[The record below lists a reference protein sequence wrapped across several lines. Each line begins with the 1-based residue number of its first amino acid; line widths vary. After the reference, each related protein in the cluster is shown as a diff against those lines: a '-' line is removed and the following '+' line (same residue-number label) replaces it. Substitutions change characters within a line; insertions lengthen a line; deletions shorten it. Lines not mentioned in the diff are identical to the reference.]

1 MQATRASLIIYPLQV
16 QIHVSERNCLPCVC
30 KVMNS
35 NSVGIVILLEILQ
48 IFSCY
53 YFWVKWIIILIDQH
67 LICYYP

>member
-16 QIHVSERNCLPCVC
+16 HIHVSEGNCLPCIS

-35 NSVGIVILLEILQ
+35 NSVGIVILLEILP

-53 YFWVKWIIILIDQH
+53 YFWVKWIIILTDQH
-67 LICYYP
+67 LICY

>member
-1 MQATRASLIIYPLQV
+1 MQATRASLIIYCLQV
-16 QIHVSERNCLPCVC
+16 QIHVSEGNCLPYIS

-35 NSVGIVILLEILQ
+35 DSVGIVILLEILR

-67 LICYYP
+67 LICYYL

>member
-16 QIHVSERNCLPCVC
+16 QIHVSERICRPYVS

-35 NSVGIVILLEILQ
+35 NSVGIVILLEILR

-67 LICYYP
+67 LISYYP